1 MGAFNGGG
9 GWERFYLS
17 GDIPSPVSMLSN
29 ISDVCHHIQTSTMAS
44 LSAPIRAVNLL
55 LLCVCDG
62 RKHRLLLL
70 CASANTTQSWMGSW
84 VSYCHP
90 DKGLT
95 VHLVSGES
103 SAFLSFYGPFRGWL
117 SFFQVSLCLRFSFVW
132 ESQNP
137 VTMWHANPLCR
148 GSYIVPMSA
157 CLLLGIVLSVPSS
170 KPNRIAP
177 VWWQV
182 GVVLSFVTYLI
193 TFYSLQVPPLSLLY
207 WFLQA
212 SLLVKLCTIP
222 DRYTRWQMPLPCWAI
237 SLPLLQLWK
246 G

>member
-44 LSAPIRAVNLL
+44 LSAPTRAVNLL
-55 LLCVCDG
+55 LLCVWDG
-62 RKHRLLLL
+62 KKHHLPLL

-90 DKGLT
+90 DKGQI

-117 SFFQVSLCLRFSFVW
+117 SFSKSHFVYVS
-132 ESQNP
+132 
-137 VTMWHANPLCR
+137 PLCESLR
-148 GSYIVPMSA
+148 TQWPCDMQIHCAVVPILFLCQHA
-157 CLLLGIVLSVPSS
+157 FCWALSRVY
-170 KPNRIAP
+170 
-177 VWWQV
+177 Q
-182 GVVLSFVTYLI
+182 
-193 TFYSLQVPPLSLLY
+193 
-207 WFLQA
+207 QA
-212 SLLVKLCTIP
+212 SQTEQHLSGGK
-222 DRYTRWQMPLPCWAI
+222 W
-237 SLPLLQLWK
+237 